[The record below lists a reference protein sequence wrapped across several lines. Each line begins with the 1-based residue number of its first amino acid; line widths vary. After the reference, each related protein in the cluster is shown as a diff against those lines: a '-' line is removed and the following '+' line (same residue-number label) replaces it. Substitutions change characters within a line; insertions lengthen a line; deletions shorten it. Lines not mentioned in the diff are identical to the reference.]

1 MKKILI
7 TGKNSYVGNSFAE
20 WAQQY
25 PDQYEIDKIS
35 LRNDLWKEVDFSKY
49 DVVLHVAGIAHRKET
64 KENANLY
71 YDVNTNL
78 TYKLAEKAKNN
89 GVTYFVFLSSMSVY
103 GMETGEIT
111 IDTVPNPKTN
121 YGKSKLQ
128 AEEKIRMLE
137 DSSFKLAILRPPM
150 IYGKNCKGN
159 YPRLAKIAIK
169 SPIFPKVDNKR
180 SMIYVD
186 NLSEFIRVL
195 IDKEKTGLFFPQN
208 SDYVNTSE
216 LVELISLEHDKKII
230 LTKLFNPIIKILG
243 GINVVNKVFGD
254 LIYDKSMSSYNIC
267 YDIDFNDSIK
277 LTESMERNS

>member
-20 WAQQY
+20 WTEQY
-25 PDQYEIDKIS
+25 PEQYEIDKIS
-35 LRNDLWKEVDFSKY
+35 LRNDAWKEVDFSKY

-64 KENANLY
+64 KENAKLY
-71 YDVNTNL
+71 YQVNTDL
-78 TYKLAEKAKNN
+78 AFKVAEKAKND
-89 GVTYFVFLSSMSVY
+89 GVNYFVFLSSMSVY

-111 IDTVPNPKTN
+111 IDTIPNPKTN

-128 AEEKIRMLE
+128 AEEKIKMLE
-137 DSSFKLAILRPPM
+137 DSSFKLAVLRPPM

-180 SMIYVD
+180 SMIYVG

-254 LIYDKSMSSYNIC
+254 LFYTNDLTNSHKVQVTRF
-267 YDIDFNDSIK
+267 IDLKKSIK
-277 LTESMERNS
+277 LTEE

>member
-7 TGKNSYVGNSFAE
+7 TGKNSFVGNSFAE
-20 WAQQY
+20 WTEQY
-25 PDQYEIDKIS
+25 PDQYKIDKIS
-35 LRNDLWKEVDFSKY
+35 LRNNAWKEVDFSKY

-64 KENANLY
+64 KENAKLY
-71 YDVNTNL
+71 YQVNTDL
-78 TYKLAEKAKNN
+78 AFKVAEKAKND
-89 GVTYFVFLSSMSVY
+89 GVNYFVFLSSMSVY

-111 IDTVPNPKTN
+111 IDTIPNPKTN

-128 AEEKIRMLE
+128 AEEKIKMLE
-137 DSSFKLAILRPPM
+137 DSSFKLAVLRPPM

-180 SMIYVD
+180 SMIYVG

-254 LIYDKSMSSYNIC
+254 LFYTNDLTNSHKVQVTRF
-267 YDIDFNDSIK
+267 IDLKKSIK
-277 LTESMERNS
+277 LTEE

>member
-20 WAQQY
+20 WVGQY

-35 LRNDLWKEVDFSKY
+35 LRNDAWKEVDFSKY

-64 KENANLY
+64 KKNSNLY
-71 YDVNTNL
+71 FEVNTDL
-78 TYKLAEKAKNN
+78 AYKVSQKAKSD
-89 GVTYFVFLSSMSVY
+89 GVNYFVFLSSMSVY

-111 IDTVPNPKTN
+111 INTMPNPKTN

-128 AEEKIRMLE
+128 AEEQIKMLE

-159 YPRLAKIAIK
+159 YPRLAQIAIK
-169 SPIFPKVDNKR
+169 SPIFPKIDNKR

-243 GINVVNKVFGD
+243 GINIVNKVFGD
-254 LIYDKSMSSYNIC
+254 LIYDKSMSPYKFYNV
-267 YDIDFNDSIK
+267 IDFNNSIK